1 MATNQP
7 SSFNDPGHWRKRAMD
22 MRRVADEM
30 EPLPVA
36 KASLLRIA
44 DGYEQLAAR
53 LTERLT
59 TK

>member
-44 DGYEQLAAR
+44 DMEQLAAR